1 MKFNIKKL
9 SFVLI
14 PLFLVLIIS
23 SSSFVIKTRA
33 AWGDISGESPEYLL
47 ESSVWIVKINNL
59 EASGEGAPFN
69 AINIDMN
76 TRYEVDVLDVDN
88 VWGVDFKVTNYTS
101 ANSNGLI
108 TTDMFFSQYSKF
120 LYYPVEECNRLVNS
134 GFNKDEINR
143 GPPLIQWFFVE
154 PKQDVWDF
162 LDNLTT
168 LEYHNALP
176 NSLLYDATLQ
186 AELEIVDNQVIF
198 DMYMRGTY
206 ENESSNTSIQ
216 FDHMIKFL
224 WDKITG
230 ILLGYRIATYIYGQY
245 QGYSITEDL
254 QIINRQSGFELPRFK
269 FVSGFIPGYKFLI
282 TIIGLGTILISG
294 IISSR
299 RKRNKRK

>member
-1 MKFNIKKL
+1 LKFNIKKL

>member
-23 SSSFVIKTRA
+23 SPSFVIKTRA
-33 AWGDISGESPEYLL
+33 TWGDISGETPEYLL

-88 VWGVDFKVTNYTS
+88 VWGVDFKVINYTN

-108 TTDMFFSQYSKF
+108 TTDMFFSQFSKF

-154 PKQDVWDF
+154 PEQDVWDF

-216 FDHMIKFL
+216 FDHMIKFV
-224 WDKITG
+224 WDKISG
-230 ILLGYRIATYIYGQY
+230 ILLGYRIATYMYGQY
-245 QGYSITEDL
+245 QSYTITEDL
-254 QIINRQSGFELPRFK
+254 QIINRQSGFELPRFN

>member
-1 MKFNIKKL
+1 MSVVHL
-9 SFVLI
+9 
-14 PLFLVLIIS
+14 
-23 SSSFVIKTRA
+23 T
-33 AWGDISGESPEYLL
+33 EYLL

-59 EASGEGAPFN
+59 EASGEGAFFN
-69 AINIDMN
+69 EINIDIN

-101 ANSNGLI
+101 TNSNGLI
-108 TTDMFFSQYSKF
+108 TTDMFFSQFSKF

-168 LEYHNALP
+168 LEYHNSLP
-176 NSLLYDATLQ
+176 NSLLYGATLE
-186 AELEIVDNQVIF
+186 AEREIVDNQVIF

-206 ENESSNTSIQ
+206 ENETGNTSIQ
-216 FDHMIKFL
+216 FDHMIKFV
-224 WDKITG
+224 WDEITG
-230 ILLGYRIATYIYGQY
+230 ILLGYRIATYIYGQF

-254 QIINRQSGFELPRFK
+254 QIINRQTGFELPKFK
-269 FVSGFIPGYKFLI
+269 FISGFIPGFGFLI
-282 TIIGLGTILISG
+282 TVIGLGTILVTS
-294 IISSR
+294 IIYSR
-299 RKRNKRK
+299 KIKK

>member
-23 SSSFVIKTRA
+23 SPSFVIKTRA
-33 AWGDISGESPEYLL
+33 TWGDISGETPEYLL

-88 VWGVDFKVTNYTS
+88 VWGVDFKVINYTN

-108 TTDMFFSQYSKF
+108 TTDMFFSQFSKF

-154 PKQDVWDF
+154 PEQDVWDF

-216 FDHMIKFL
+216 FDHMIKFV
-224 WDKITG
+224 WDKISG
-230 ILLGYRIATYIYGQY
+230 ILLGYRIATYMYGQY
-245 QGYSITEDL
+245 QSYTITEDL

-269 FVSGFIPGYKFLI
+269 FVSGFIPGFEFLI
-282 TIIGLGTILISG
+282 AIIGLGTIFISG

>member
-14 PLFLVLIIS
+14 PLFLVFIIS

-33 AWGDISGESPEYLL
+33 TWGDISGESIEYLL

-88 VWGVDFKVTNYTS
+88 IWGVDFKVTNYTN

-108 TTDMFFSQYSKF
+108 TTDMFFSQFSKF

-154 PKQDVWDF
+154 PEQDVWDF
-162 LDNLTT
+162 LENLTI
-168 LEYHNALP
+168 LEYHNSLP

-216 FDHMIKFL
+216 FDHMIKFV

>member
-1 MKFNIKKL
+1 LKLNIKKI
-9 SFVLI
+9 SFTVI
-14 PLFLVLIIS
+14 PLVLTFIIC
-23 SSSFVIKTRA
+23 SSSFAVKTQA
-33 AWGDISGESPEYLL
+33 AWGSISGSSTEYLL

-59 EASGEGAPFN
+59 EASGEGAFFN
-69 AINIDMN
+69 EINVDMN

-101 ANSNGLI
+101 TNSNGLI
-108 TTDMFFSQYSKF
+108 TTDMFFSQFSKF

-168 LEYHNALP
+168 LEYHNSLP
-176 NSLLYDATLQ
+176 NSLLYGATLE
-186 AELEIVDNQVIF
+186 AEREIVDNQVIF

-206 ENESSNTSIQ
+206 ENETGNTSIQ
-216 FDHMIKFL
+216 FDHMIKFV
-224 WDKITG
+224 WDEITG
-230 ILLGYRIATYIYGQY
+230 ILLGYRIATYMFGQY

-254 QIINRQSGFELPRFK
+254 QIINRQTGFELPRFK
-269 FVSGFIPGYKFLI
+269 FVSGFIPGFGFLI
-282 TIIGLGTILISG
+282 AVIGLGTILVTS
-294 IISSR
+294 IIYSR
-299 RKRNKRK
+299 KIKK

>member
-1 MKFNIKKL
+1 MKLNIKKL
-9 SFVLI
+9 SFVIMPLI
-14 PLFLVLIIS
+14 LTFIIC
-23 SSSFVIKTRA
+23 SSSFAVKTQA
-33 AWGDISGESPEYLL
+33 AWGSISGSSTEYLL

-59 EASGEGAPFN
+59 EASGEGAFFN
-69 AINIDMN
+69 EINVDMN

-101 ANSNGLI
+101 TNSNGLI
-108 TTDMFFSQYSKF
+108 TTDMFFSQFSKF

-168 LEYHNALP
+168 LEYHNSLP
-176 NSLLYDATLQ
+176 NSLLYGATLE
-186 AELEIVDNQVIF
+186 AEREIVDNQVIF

-206 ENESSNTSIQ
+206 ENETGNTSIQ
-216 FDHMIKFL
+216 FDHMIKFV
-224 WDKITG
+224 WDEITG
-230 ILLGYRIATYIYGQY
+230 ILLGYRIATYMFGQY

-254 QIINRQSGFELPRFK
+254 QIINRQTGFELPRFK
-269 FVSGFIPGYKFLI
+269 FVSGFIPGFGFLI
-282 TIIGLGTILISG
+282 AVIGLGTILVTS
-294 IISSR
+294 IIYSR
-299 RKRNKRK
+299 KIKK

>member
-1 MKFNIKKL
+1 MP
-9 SFVLI
+9 LI
-14 PLFLVLIIS
+14 LTFIVC
-23 SSSFVIKTRA
+23 SSSFAVKTQA
-33 AWGDISGESPEYLL
+33 AWGSISGSSTEYLL

-59 EASGEGAPFN
+59 EASGEGAFFN
-69 AINIDMN
+69 EINIDIN

-101 ANSNGLI
+101 TNSNGLI
-108 TTDMFFSQYSKF
+108 TTDMFFSQFSKF

-168 LEYHNALP
+168 LEYHNSLP
-176 NSLLYDATLQ
+176 NSLLYGATLE
-186 AELEIVDNQVIF
+186 AEREIVDNQVIF

-206 ENESSNTSIQ
+206 ENETGNTSIQ
-216 FDHMIKFL
+216 FDHMIKFV
-224 WDKITG
+224 WDEITG
-230 ILLGYRIATYIYGQY
+230 ILLGYRIATYIYGQF

-254 QIINRQSGFELPRFK
+254 QIINRQTGFELPKFK
-269 FVSGFIPGYKFLI
+269 FISGFIPGFGFLI
-282 TIIGLGTILISG
+282 TVIGLGTILVTS
-294 IISSR
+294 IIYSR
-299 RKRNKRK
+299 KIKK